1 MVETIQIIDSQGSR
15 QFRFWPKSINSQT
28 HIFKHAERILIHDSH
43 AHLEW
48 KQKPIVTTIIALW
61 NTTVWKKLKNEEKG
75 NYALLQAEGFHSLV
89 LSFFKNKYLALTV
102 NQLFS

>member
-15 QFRFWPKSINSQT
+15 QFRFWSKSINSQT

-61 NTTVWKKLKNEEKG
+61 NTIVWKKLKNEEKG
-75 NYALLQAEGFHSLV
+75 NYACYKLKASIPSFFPSSKISTWHSL
-89 LSFFKNKYLALTV
+89 
-102 NQLFS
+102 